1 MTPTRPTF
9 AVTALGTLLPYIIG
23 AATTLAVQLVIQLY
37 VVPRVETRKRREDRW
52 ERNVVELA
60 ELLATDVVNSA
71 SDAKVAQMACHDL
84 QEMAAD
90 PRIDHTKIEGRLPEL
105 QSLVQSGPSSA
116 RPPDL
121 LGVN

>member
-1 MTPTRPTF
+1 MIRVVTPQPGW
-9 AVTALGTLLPYIIG
+9 LGTLLPYIIG